1 MALKATIFKA
11 ALQVSDMDRHYY
23 AEHQL
28 TLARHPSETDQRMM
42 VRLLAF
48 ALHADE
54 RLEFTK
60 GLCADDEP
68 ELWQRSY
75 SGEIEVWIDV
85 GQPDENRIR
94 KACNRSDQ
102 VVVYCYGGR
111 SSQLWWQRLSEKLQ
125 RHDNLQVINLSESS
139 SKALTSLATRSMEL
153 NVTIQDGQACIGDA
167 DHNLTIE
174 TEIFK

>member
-11 ALQVSDMDRHYY
+11 LVQISDMDRNYY
-23 AEHQL
+23 NEHQL

-68 ELWQRSY
+68 EIWQRSF
-75 SGEIEVWIDV
+75 SDEIELWIDV

-94 KACNRSDQ
+94 KACNRAEQ
-102 VVVYCYGGR
+102 VIVYSYGGR
-111 SSQLWWQRLSEKLQ
+111 SAGLWWQRLSDKLQ
-125 RHDNLQVINLSESS
+125 RHDNLRVLNLPETATKALSELV
-139 SKALTSLATRSMEL
+139 KRSMEL
-153 NVTIQDGQACIGDA
+153 HISIQDGQICVGDA
-167 DHNLTIE
+167 EQNLMVE
-174 TEIFK
+174 ADIFR

>member
-11 ALQVSDMDRHYY
+11 LVQISDMDRNYY
-23 AEHQL
+23 NEHQL
-28 TLARHPSETDQRMM
+28 TLARHPSETGQRMM

-68 ELWQRSY
+68 EIWQRSF
-75 SGEIEVWIDV
+75 SDEIELWIDV

-94 KACNRSDQ
+94 KACNRAEQ
-102 VVVYCYGGR
+102 VIVYSYGGR
-111 SSQLWWQRLSEKLQ
+111 SAGLWWQRLSDKLQ
-125 RHDNLQVINLSESS
+125 RHDNLRVLNLPETATKALSELV
-139 SKALTSLATRSMEL
+139 KRSMEL
-153 NVTIQDGQACIGDA
+153 HISIQDGQICVGDA
-167 DHNLTIE
+167 EQNLMVE
-174 TEIFK
+174 AEIFR

>member
-11 ALQVSDMDRHYY
+11 LVQISDMDRNYY
-23 AEHQL
+23 NEHQL

-68 ELWQRSY
+68 EIWQRSF
-75 SGEIEVWIDV
+75 SDEIELWIDV

-94 KACNRSDQ
+94 KACNRAEQ
-102 VVVYCYGGR
+102 VIVYSYGGR
-111 SSQLWWQRLSEKLQ
+111 SAGLWWQRLSDKLQ
-125 RHDNLQVINLSESS
+125 RHDNLRVLNLPETATKALSELV
-139 SKALTSLATRSMEL
+139 KRSMEL
-153 NVTIQDGQACIGDA
+153 HISIQDGLVAVGDA
-167 DHNLTIE
+167 DHNLMVE
-174 TEIFK
+174 TETFR